1 MPAARY
7 LPFLLAPVGAA
18 IVVSAYA
25 RTYLSVEQAQQAI
38 FPGARFDAAPLT
50 LTPEQ
55 AREVERRTGVSVRT
69 REVRAWKV
77 AGGGWF
83 VVDEV
88 IGKHELITYAVG
100 LDARGAVT
108 QIEVLDYR
116 ESYGHE
122 IRDAGWRAQFAGKTA
137 AAPLTLDAD
146 VRNISGAT
154 LSCRHIADGVK
165 RVLATHEVALR
176 DGGP

>member
-1 MPAARY
+1 MRA
-7 LPFLLAPVGAA
+7 LPFLLAPIGAA

-25 RTYLSVEQAQQAI
+25 KTYLTVEQAQEVI
-38 FPGARFDAAPLT
+38 FPGAKLEPAPVT

-55 AREVERRTGVSVRT
+55 AREIERRTGVSVRK
-69 REVRAWKV
+69 REVSAWKV
-77 AGGGWF
+77 NGGGWF

-100 LDARGAVT
+100 LDGQGAVK

-122 IRDAGWRAQFAGKTA
+122 IRDPGWRTQFVGKTA
-137 AAPLTLDAD
+137 VAPLQLDAD

-154 LSCRHIADGVK
+154 LSCRHIADGVR
-165 RVLATHEVALR
+165 RVLAAHDVAMR
-176 DGGP
+176 TGGQ